1 MELKKLGRFEIIKE
15 IGAGGMGIVYKGLDP
30 KINRSVALKVIR
42 SGLGSDKGADQKQAL
57 DRFYIEAQSAGRLSH
72 HNIVTIYDVGEE
84 STNDGDIVYI
94 AMEYIA
100 GKGLDHHI
108 QNDTFSSLK
117 DKIRIIRQV
126 AVGLD
131 YAHKRD
137 IVHRDVKPANII
149 LTQELEP
156 KLMDFGLA
164 RFSDSSLTMSGA
176 ILGTPNYMAPEQVQG
191 KKVDARSDFFALTV
205 IFYEMLTNEKPFAGD
220 TITTVIYRVVNED
233 PILPCKLNPDLPR
246 SVDQMIEKGLSKSR
260 ENRFQSG
267 AEYIEALDSLLAD
280 PGKPLT
286 FSSGATEARGSSS
299 TVVLGKDE
307 AAIAINAGA
316 VKAGPDKRILAGAG
330 ALVVAVLG
338 LLLFFLAGGDRKP
351 QVEKA
356 MEKPQVAAKVERPE
370 KNIEPEKNFA
380 PEQNKVKQIKPAT
393 TGKPA
398 KPPKNKAA
406 KKPAAPAKKKERAKI
421 AKSVAPKH
429 EKVAA
434 PSNKK
439 GLLTVVSDP
448 SGAEVFVGS
457 EFIGLTPVNNLKFRQ
472 GGHNLKII
480 KKGYQAYTHK
490 IRLGD
495 KDKFSVSLVEGESD
509 DKIASKAAPGG
520 ASGASGA
527 SGALD
532 VFAPPKSV
540 IYIDGKEYKKERVTL
555 SNLSPGSHMVYIQM
569 KGRKPHNKRI
579 TITKGKTETID
590 VR

>member
-1 MELKKLGRFEIIKE
+1 
-15 IGAGGMGIVYKGLDP
+15 MGIVYKGLDP
-30 KINRSVALKVIR
+30 KINRPVALKVIR
-42 SGLGSDKGADQKQAL
+42 SGLGSSKSADQKQAL
-57 DRFYIEAQSAGRLSH
+57 DRFYIEAQSAGQLSH

-108 QNDTFSSLK
+108 KSDTFSALK

-191 KKVDARSDFFALTV
+191 KKVDARSDLFALTV

-260 ENRFQSG
+260 ENRFQTG
-267 AEYIEALDSLLAD
+267 AEYIDALDALLAD

-286 FSSGATEARGSSS
+286 FSSDAVKAKGSSS
-299 TVVLGKDE
+299 TIVLDKDE

-316 VKAGPDKRILAGAG
+316 IKAGPDKRILAGAG
-330 ALVVAVLG
+330 AVVVAVIG
-338 LLLFFLAGGDRKP
+338 LLLFFLAGGDRQKP
-351 QVEKA
+351 QVDKA
-356 MEKPQVAAKVERPE
+356 MEKSQVVAKVERPE
-370 KNIEPEKNFA
+370 EHLAPEQSIEPEKNLA
-380 PEQNKVKQIKPAT
+380 PEQDKVKQIKPAAT
-393 TGKPA
+393 SKPA

-406 KKPAAPAKKKERAKI
+406 KKPVASAKKKARAKI
-421 AKSVAPKH
+421 TKAVAPKH
-429 EKVAA
+429 EKVAT

-472 GGHNLKII
+472 GGHNLKIL
-480 KKGYQAYTHK
+480 KKGYQTYTHK

-495 KDKFSVSLVEGESD
+495 KNKFSVSLVEGKSD
-509 DKIASKAAPGG
+509 DKIVSKAAP
-520 ASGASGA
+520 SGA

-540 IYIDGKEYKKERVTL
+540 IYIDGKEYKEERVTL
-555 SNLSPGSHMVYIQM
+555 SDLSPGSHMVYIQM
-569 KGRKPHNKRI
+569 KGHKPYNKRI

>member
-1 MELKKLGRFEIIKE
+1 LQISEKMELKKLGRFEIIEE

-42 SGLGSDKGADQKQAL
+42 SGLGYGKNADQKQAL
-57 DRFYIEAQSAGRLSH
+57 DRFYIEAQSAGQLSH

-267 AEYIEALDSLLAD
+267 AEYIKALDSLLAD

-286 FSSGATEARGSSS
+286 FSSGATEAKGSSS
-299 TVVLGKDE
+299 TVVLSKEE
-307 AAIAINAGA
+307 AAIAINVGA

-338 LLLFFLAGGDRKP
+338 MLLFFLAGEDRKP

-370 KNIEPEKNFA
+370 KRLAPEKNKA
-380 PEQNKVKQIKPAT
+380 KQIKPAT
-393 TGKPA
+393 AGKPA

-406 KKPAAPAKKKERAKI
+406 KKPVAPAKKKERAKI
-421 AKSVAPKH
+421 TKSVAPKH

-472 GGHNLKII
+472 GGHDLKII

-495 KDKFSVSLVEGESD
+495 KSKFSVSLVAGESD
-509 DKIASKAAPGG
+509 DKIAAKAASG
-520 ASGASGA
+520 GASGA